1 MAKNS
6 GQRFQVELEEAQAL
20 RSAWET
26 LQGFQKLAEEHGIP
40 TDAPD
45 RAAFTELRKA
55 LVGLANALQPFKM
68 PFENW
73 LTQRSMLHAQWQAVT
88 IKKQEPTCQTE
99 LRQRVD
105 GLIQWLPEMIQ
116 ACEII
121 TKGAGASVSNTAM
134 TWIIASSQHWHS
146 RLGKKPGL
154 GESARYQQAIL
165 TMQDHEPWPKVTE
178 RMLRTAAKRGI
189 FSDSPK
195 DDAIQN
201 K

>member
-1 MAKNS
+1 MAKS
-6 GQRFQVELEEAQAL
+6 GGQRFHVEPEEAEAL

-26 LQGFQKLAEEHGIP
+26 LQGFKRLAEEYGIP

-55 LVGLANALQPFKM
+55 LVGLANALQPFQM

-88 IKKQEPTCQTE
+88 LKKQELSSQDK

-105 GLIQWLPEMIQ
+105 ELIQWLPEMVE
-116 ACEII
+116 ACETI
-121 TKGAGASVSNTAM
+121 TRGAGASVSITAM
-134 TWIIASSQHWHS
+134 TWIIASSQHWRSH
-146 RLGKKPGL
+146 LGKKPGL

-189 FSDSPK
+189 FSDPPK
-195 DDAIQN
+195 DGAIQA

>member
-1 MAKNS
+1 MAKS
-6 GQRFQVELEEAQAL
+6 GGQRFQVSPEEAEAL

-26 LQGFQKLAEEHGIP
+26 LQGQRLGEEYGIP

-55 LVGLANALQPFKM
+55 LVGLASALQPFEM

-73 LTQRSMLHAQWQAVT
+73 VTQRSMLHAQWQAVT
-88 IKKQEPTCQTE
+88 LKKQEPANQDE
-99 LRQRVD
+99 LRKRVD
-105 GLIQWLPEMIQ
+105 ALLQWLPEMVE
-116 ACEII
+116 ACEVI
-121 TKGAGASVSNTAM
+121 TRGAGASVSNTAM
-134 TWIIASSQHWHS
+134 TWIIASSQHWRG
-146 RLGKKPGL
+146 RLGKNPGL

-189 FSDSPK
+189 FTDSPK
-195 DDAIQN
+195 DDAIQT

>member
-1 MAKNS
+1 MAKS
-6 GQRFQVELEEAQAL
+6 GGQRFQVAPEEAQAL

-26 LQGFQKLAEEHGIP
+26 LQGFQRLGEELGMP

-55 LVGLANALQPFKM
+55 LVGLASALQPFEM

-73 LTQRSMLHAQWQAVT
+73 VTQRSMLHAQWQAVT
-88 IKKQEPTCQTE
+88 LKKQELANQDE

-105 GLIQWLPEMIQ
+105 ALLQWLPEMVE
-116 ACEII
+116 ACEVI
-121 TKGAGASVSNTAM
+121 TRGAGASVSNTAI
-134 TWIIASSQHWHS
+134 TWIIASSQHWRG
-146 RLGKKPGL
+146 RLGINPGL

-189 FSDSPK
+189 FTDSPK
-195 DDAIQN
+195 DDAIQT

>member
-1 MAKNS
+1 MAKS
-6 GQRFQVELEEAQAL
+6 GGQRFQVAPEEAQAL

-26 LQGFQKLAEEHGIP
+26 LQGFQRLGEELGMP

-55 LVGLANALQPFKM
+55 LVGLANALQPFQT

-88 IKKQEPTCQTE
+88 LKKPEPTSQDE

-105 GLIQWLPEMIQ
+105 ALLQWLPEMVE
-116 ACEII
+116 ACEVI
-121 TKGAGASVSNTAM
+121 TRGAGASVSNTAI
-134 TWIIASSQHWHS
+134 TWIIASSQHWRS

-189 FSDSPK
+189 FTDSPK
-195 DDAIQN
+195 DDAIQT

>member
-1 MAKNS
+1 MAES
-6 GQRFQVELEEAQAL
+6 GGQRFQVSPEEAEAL

-26 LQGFQKLAEEHGIP
+26 LQGFQRLGEEYGIP

-55 LVGLANALQPFKM
+55 LVGLASALQPFEM

-73 LTQRSMLHAQWQAVT
+73 VTQRSMLHAQWQAVT
-88 IKKQEPTCQTE
+88 LKKQEPANQDE

-105 GLIQWLPEMIQ
+105 ALLQWLPEMVE
-116 ACEII
+116 ACEVI
-121 TKGAGASVSNTAM
+121 TRGAGASVSNTAM
-134 TWIIASSQHWHS
+134 TWIIASSQHWRG
-146 RLGKKPGL
+146 RLGKTPGL

-165 TMQDHEPWPKVTE
+165 TMQDQEPWPKVTE

-189 FSDSPK
+189 FTDSPK
-195 DDAIQN
+195 DDAIQT